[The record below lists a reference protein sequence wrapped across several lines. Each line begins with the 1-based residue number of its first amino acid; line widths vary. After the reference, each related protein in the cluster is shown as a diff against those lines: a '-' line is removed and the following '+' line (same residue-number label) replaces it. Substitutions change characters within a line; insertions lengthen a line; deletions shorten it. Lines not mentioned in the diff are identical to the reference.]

1 MPAMRFLHDSAT
13 AGSAATMPA
22 PSHHSRCAPDSSSE
36 SPVSRCYHSALP
48 ILWSSAKAH
57 LLRLGDVAIAK
68 ESSMAGL
75 PRPNGKALD
84 FTLPDSDARPVKL
97 SHYRGKNVVLAF
109 YPADWSP
116 VCTSEL
122 ALFQETLDQIH
133 DQNAEII
140 GVSVD
145 SPYSHRAWSDQQKL
159 TFPLLSDFW
168 PHGSVSREYGV
179 FREQD
184 GVSDRALIFIDDA
197 GNVRSTW
204 VAEDPDIAPGLDIL
218 FDRLSEM
225 NTAEREKS
233 DRG

>member
-1 MPAMRFLHDSAT
+1 MQ
-13 AGSAATMPA
+13 
-22 PSHHSRCAPDSSSE
+22 
-36 SPVSRCYHSALP
+36 
-48 ILWSSAKAH
+48 
-57 LLRLGDVAIAK
+57 AK
-68 ESSMAGL
+68 ESSMPEL
-75 PRPNGKALD
+75 PRPNRKAVD
-84 FTLPDSDARPVKL
+84 FTLPDSDAKPVKL
-97 SHYRGKNVVLAF
+97 SQYRGKNVVLAF

-116 VCTSEL
+116 VCTTEL

-145 SPYSHRAWSDQQKL
+145 SPYSHRAWADKQHL

-168 PHGSVSREYGV
+168 PHGSVSRQFGV
-179 FREQD
+179 FREKD

-204 VAEDPDIAPGLDIL
+204 VADDPDIAPGLDIV
-218 FDRLSEM
+218 FDRLGEM
-225 NTAEREKS
+225 NGAERDKP